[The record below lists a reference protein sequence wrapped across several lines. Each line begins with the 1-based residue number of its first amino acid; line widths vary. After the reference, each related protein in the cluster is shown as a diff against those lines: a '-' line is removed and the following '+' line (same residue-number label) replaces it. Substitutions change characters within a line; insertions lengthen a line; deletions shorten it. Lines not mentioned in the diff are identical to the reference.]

1 MRRDCGD
8 SRLGQFWVEYEPANL
23 VDWGGLRVPEV
34 FSACFPE
41 DGLEVRIEI
50 VLDEERP
57 ECIALSRLNDD
68 ALPLTSERRF
78 PLRAMVDA
86 AVRGAAFELVEVP
99 IDEVDPNR
107 ENDRL
112 VPDENGLVRVFAPAF
127 SKAGGGARGQPARKP
142 SAQPVPDLE
151 RVSALYRRAVA
162 AGMPPS
168 REIANEFGITPAS
181 ARKWVQRARER
192 GYLAPA
198 LGRRA
203 GEARTAR

>member
-1 MRRDCGD
+1 MRRDCAD
-8 SRLGQFWVEYEPANL
+8 PRLGQFWIEYEPANL
-23 VDWGGLRVPEV
+23 VDWGGLRVPEM

-41 DGLEVRIEI
+41 EGLEVRIEI
-50 VLDEERP
+50 ILEEERP

-86 AVRGAAFELVEVP
+86 AVRGAAFELVELP

-127 SKAGGGARGQPARKP
+127 SKVGGTRARPAPEPSGQPA
-142 SAQPVPDLE
+142 PDLE
-151 RVSALYRRAVA
+151 RVAALYRRAVA
-162 AGMPPS
+162 AGMPPG
-168 REIANEFGITPAS
+168 REIAHEFGITPAS

-198 LGRRA
+198 VGRRA